1 MPHFHGDEP
10 RFPWCISTD
19 YSPLWP
25 GADKEHILR
34 NQGLDRC
41 TSFSQCKNHKTTQG
55 SSSGDN
61 EVWKSHPRAQEGQ
74 EVGENAE
81 GGALGTGLEILSER
95 RGIWVA
101 VDMLGINGVLCK
113 PAEQSKTPRQ
123 PAYLDHSFSSLGFWS
138 KI

>member
-1 MPHFHGDEP
+1 MKCENP
-10 RFPWCISTD
+10 
-19 YSPLWP
+19 
-25 GADKEHILR
+25 
-34 NQGLDRC
+34 
-41 TSFSQCKNHKTTQG
+41 TQ
-55 SSSGDN
+55 
-61 EVWKSHPRAQEGQ
+61 EWQ

-123 PAYLDHSFSSLGFWS
+123 PAYLDRSSSSLGF
-138 KI
+138 